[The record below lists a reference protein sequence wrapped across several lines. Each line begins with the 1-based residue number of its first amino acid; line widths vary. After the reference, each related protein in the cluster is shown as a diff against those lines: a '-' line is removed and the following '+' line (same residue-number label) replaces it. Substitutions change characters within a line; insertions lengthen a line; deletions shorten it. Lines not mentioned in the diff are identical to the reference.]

1 LQQRCSISGGIEIP
15 TPAAI
20 SRGVTAR
27 RRRRFYVAAAKHLLS
42 TRDAAA
48 RVGVHERTLRRYI
61 ACGQIA
67 SRRLP
72 GGHYRI
78 SPETIDAFLQH
89 ADAPATGAASDRPTA
104 PAPRRRDGRQSQR
117 AGQHGARRE
126 YDLSPA
132 NLARL
137 RARFG
142 ARSGG
147 DGR

>member
-1 LQQRCSISGGIEIP
+1 
-15 TPAAI
+15 
-20 SRGVTAR
+20 
-27 RRRRFYVAAAKHLLS
+27 VAGTIAAKNLLS

-67 SRRLP
+67 CRRLP

-78 SPETIDAFLQH
+78 APEEIDSFLRS
-89 ADAPATGAASDRPTA
+89 ADAPARTVSGKPARRPA
-104 PAPRRRDGRQSQR
+104 RLREPRSTRQQGTR
-117 AGQHGARRE
+117 PEARE

-137 RARFG
+137 RARV
-142 ARSGG
+142 ARTGG
-147 DGR
+147 VR

>member
-1 LQQRCSISGGIEIP
+1 MAGTI
-15 TPAAI
+15 
-20 SRGVTAR
+20 
-27 RRRRFYVAAAKHLLS
+27 AAKNLLS

-67 SRRLP
+67 CRRLP

-78 SPETIDAFLQH
+78 APEEIDAFLQS
-89 ADAPATGAASDRPTA
+89 ADAPARTVSGKPAQRPARLREPRGTRPQGA
-104 PAPRRRDGRQSQR
+104 
-117 AGQHGARRE
+117 QHEGRE

-137 RARFG
+137 RARVA

-147 DGR
+147 AR